1 MAKTSIILASK
12 SSARKQMLDQSGV
25 IFSCMPADID
35 EDALKEEF
43 LKTNS
48 DVRKLAL
55 VLASSKAYAISISQP
70 DQLVIGSDQLL
81 ICDGRFFSKVTTK
94 AQALKQLADLQGKT
108 HQLVSAVSC
117 YKAGVE
123 VFNAVES
130 VEMTMHGLNDAELD
144 EYIQIAGEKIL
155 GSVGCYNIET
165 EGVRLFADIKGSYFA
180 ILGMPLLPLLNYL
193 RSGKIT

>member
-1 MAKTSIILASK
+1 
-12 SSARKQMLDQSGV
+12 MLDQSGV

-117 YKAGVE
+117 
-123 VFNAVES
+123 
-130 VEMTMHGLNDAELD
+130 
-144 EYIQIAGEKIL
+144 
-155 GSVGCYNIET
+155 
-165 EGVRLFADIKGSYFA
+165 
-180 ILGMPLLPLLNYL
+180 
-193 RSGKIT
+193 